1 MIGFRDAVE
10 ADLPAIVR
18 LLADDRFGV
27 GRERNET
34 PLPDAYTAGFRAM
47 LAQGGRVILA
57 EQDGAIAGCLQFN
70 VIHGVSQIGQSR
82 AQVEGVR
89 VDSTRRGSGIGA
101 SLMRHAMDQA
111 RVAGCG
117 IMQLT
122 TRLDRVEARGFYERL
137 GFATTHSGMKAS
149 L

>member
-1 MIGFRDAVE
+1 
-10 ADLPAIVR
+10 
-18 LLADDRFGV
+18 
-27 GRERNET
+27 
-34 PLPDAYTAGFRAM
+34 M
-47 LAQGGRVILA
+47 LAQGGRIILA
-57 EQDGAIAGCLQFN
+57 EQDGVIAGCLQFN

-89 VDSTRRGSGIGA
+89 VESTRRGGGIGA
-101 SLMRHAMDQA
+101 LLMRYAMDQA

-122 TRLDRVEARGFYERL
+122 TRKDRVEAQGFYERL
-137 GFATTHSGMKAS
+137 GFATTHLGMKAS